1 MKNLEERAR
10 WLRHHCKLANKLEL
24 ETPRGK
30 LEILIYNLSNKE
42 AIRVSVKD
50 GAVVDISRTA
60 PALMRPISPDW
71 QDFEFGGF

>member
-50 GAVVDISRTA
+50 GAVVDISRTS
-60 PALMRPISPDW
+60 PVLMRPISPDW
-71 QDFEFGGF
+71 QDIKFGGF